1 MTALDALTSGWRKS
15 SHSGPHTACVEVAPT
30 ATGTAVRDS
39 KFPASGHFAVD
50 RPQWSDFLG
59 AIKRGDFDR

>member
-1 MTALDALTSGWRKS
+1 MITPDERLAGWRKS
-15 SHSGPHTACVEVAPT
+15 SYSGQNTACVEVAPT
-30 ATGTAVRDS
+30 AAGAAVRDS
-39 KFPASGHFAVD
+39 KSPAAGHLAVD